1 MRKSKKVDQEWLG
14 NTNFQSNRTLKR
26 INFSS
31 VSVMLHSKSSKDSSL
46 HFFQMFHISHNETA
60 PQMTP
65 EPHLANPL
73 LQHTNNSITFC
84 GITHCTPQK
93 TENQNTTPQQT
104 NNEAVAGGQL
114 SPHFSLSI
122 LDLFL
127 IKISSDQET
136 GSVV

>member
-1 MRKSKKVDQEWLG
+1 MRKSKKVDQEWHG
-14 NTNFQSNRTLKR
+14 NTNFQSHRTLKR

-31 VSVMLHSKSSKDSSL
+31 VSVMLHSKSSKASSL

-93 TENQNTTPQQT
+93 TENQRTRLPSKLTMKQQQVVNSLPT
-104 NNEAVAGGQL
+104 
-114 SPHFSLSI
+114 FLSI